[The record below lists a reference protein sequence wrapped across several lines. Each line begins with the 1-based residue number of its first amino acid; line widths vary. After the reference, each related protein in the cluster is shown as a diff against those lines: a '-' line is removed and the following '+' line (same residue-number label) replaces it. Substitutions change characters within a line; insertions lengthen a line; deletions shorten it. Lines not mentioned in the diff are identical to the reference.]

1 MTRWGRKSGPKPSFT
16 HEDAVDVAL
25 AIGIRDFTL
34 AEVARRLGVGTP
46 ALYRILTSREDL
58 LRSCLIHVAQHAD
71 FTIVGSSWQDI
82 LRHQA
87 EQLWKLLEAYPG
99 LAETLLTVTWA
110 YHFFVPGLKSW
121 ETALIDRGLPAEE
134 AAFMLDFVGDTVVC
148 THIAIEAHRAQA
160 AGPDG
165 KVATGLEVSRERLI
179 KEGLA
184 DDTPELLK
192 PRPAWVDRGLLDR
205 KIDFIIE
212 GLASKLG

>member
-1 MTRWGRKSGPKPSFT
+1 M
-16 HEDAVDVAL
+16 
-25 AIGIRDFTL
+25 
-34 AEVARRLGVGTP
+34 
-46 ALYRILTSREDL
+46 
-58 LRSCLIHVAQHAD
+58 
-71 FTIVGSSWQDI
+71 
-82 LRHQA
+82 
-87 EQLWKLLEAYPG
+87 WKLLEAYPG

-192 PRPAWVDRGLLDR
+192 PRPAWVMVAPSGGWRSPRISTFTAKVRVAGSA
-205 KIDFIIE
+205 
-212 GLASKLG
+212 LAAISRTRAGNSGWAWPPQARTCTCWPGQGVCRLFRQQ